1 MIALILLATSINAS
15 DEVVDAGSGVTQVD
29 CGPSFCDYC
38 GSSKA
43 YYVDSSNFQVPG
55 YLKSSSALLQSQ
67 ISELSNYVTGEITVS
82 ISDAWLCIQVS
93 EFEKK
98 PKIPAIYNSLLSI
111 ELEEK
116 HHFIESFDISK
127 NQTLQSKSKR
137 VGSGADWEEIRIIY
151 QEIGSDLDE
160 IDVTQIT
167 ETVNS
172 SSQFVLYKGQISL
185 PGGGEFEINEK
196 YTRDY
201 YDSFVAEVQ
210 CDGVKLGRIEEENSC
225 QNLESPRGIYS
236 IHYLAP
242 SVGNF
247 TYEYNGEE
255 YLFNRSEFWAD
266 TPEFSTGEGV
276 VFVRGNTYLRV
287 GANNDCYMEVI
298 GSSDDRDPIRI
309 VLEEND
315 YVVYLQA
322 GSLTLSELEV
332 LMNNFFFDYNT
343 LLPVYEES
351 EFINRL
357 YGIALEDILFTI
369 RYTPEANLNITGRCN
384 IVDVGDC
391 SIWGHVERSN
401 SIIQSILNLTNIQEP
416 AMTYLL
422 DTNSEEGEIK
432 VSTGN
437 LTYKDVSYTPGI
449 FVKTQ
454 YLSGTFSPNDFYIS
468 QEVDDIILTDDL
480 KVKHAL
486 QIQYIEPY
494 ADLYY
499 LGKNQMYIGGDRL
512 SFNLKLQEM
521 KYGYFVNGSIANV
534 WEYPYD
540 IETLQVPLLWIE
552 FETVNN
558 SIDYFLSSGEAVF
571 YCSDNTEACWYG
583 QASIDYPSVL
593 LQNYSY
599 SELLSTPRSKDFI
612 QLYLKMNPVSSKVVF
627 EVLYN
632 TDPTT
637 ISESI
642 EFVSIT
648 YLTINYKHHL
658 LDTEGLCFAEPC
670 SLEGSFSVE
679 EQYLFASFYQLV
691 LAHGNVK
698 ILPVSSSIELELVVT
713 SEGIYGRLYGETKLW
728 NISTETALDMNEN
741 NADVTMS
748 GYLFGGLFNV
758 TLDLAIL
765 ITDEIETSPA
775 YILGHLQSGDL
786 ENFTQFVSDDL
797 LDWISKGEYVLD
809 MSGSIMEDYVYMD
822 KLDRCTCKKD
832 LICDT
837 PQNRVIES
845 LQYGMT
851 CNSSSEACNPIELYC
866 VRDTT
871 YCMAQEV
878 KCTEWY
884 KNIPNTCKNFK
895 KSCLAEMDL
904 CLEYVEVCHDKI
916 ESGCSN
922 YTIKSIEDYE
932 QKEYYCEYE
941 YTQNLSCH
949 GRCQYQELVEDYI
962 EVIKETVTYA
972 YYEMAQKLVGLSELK
987 ERSIFNIT
995 KAKLD
1000 ADIEVSG
1007 MGYNDLYFTFT
1018 AQIYSIEQE
1027 MLIEVEESFL
1037 WDFFD
1042 TKSNSKQLYD
1052 WARKIIIEESGG
1064 TLASELISRSALEV
1078 YFELF

>member
-15 DEVVDAGSGVTQVD
+15 DEVVETGSGVTQVD
-29 CGPSFCDYC
+29 CGPSFCEYC
-38 GSSKA
+38 GSSDV
-43 YYVDSSNFQVPG
+43 YLVDSSNFQVPG
-55 YLKSSSALLQSQ
+55 YLKSSSALLRSQ

-82 ISDAWLCIQVS
+82 ISESWLCIQVS

-98 PKIPAIYNSLLSI
+98 PKIPAMYNSLLSTA
-111 ELEEK
+111 LEEK

-151 QEIGSDLDE
+151 KEIDSDLDE

-167 ETVNS
+167 ETVNRS
-172 SSQFVLYKGQISL
+172 TQHVLYKGQISL
-185 PGGGEFEINEK
+185 PGGGDFEINEK
-196 YTRDY
+196 YARDY

-210 CDGVKLGRIEEENSC
+210 SEAIKLGKVEEENSC
-225 QNLESPRGIYS
+225 QNLKSPRGIYS

-242 SVGNF
+242 AVGNF
-247 TYEYNGEE
+247 TYEYNGDE
-255 YLFNRSEFWAD
+255 YLLNRSEFWAD

-276 VFVRGNTYLRV
+276 VLARGKTYLRV
-287 GANNDCYMEVI
+287 ATNSDCYMEVE
-298 GSSDDRDPIRI
+298 GKTDNRDPIKI

-322 GSLTLSELEV
+322 GSLTLTELEE
-332 LMNNFFFDYNT
+332 LMNSFFFDFNT

-351 EFINRL
+351 EFIKRL
-357 YGIALEDILFTI
+357 YGITLENILFTI
-369 RYTPEANLNITGRCN
+369 RYSPEASLNITGQCN

-391 SIWGHVERSN
+391 NLWGHVERSN
-401 SIIQSILNLTNIQEP
+401 SVLQSILNLTDIQEP

-422 DTNSEEGEIK
+422 NTNSEEGEIK
-432 VSTGN
+432 ASTGN
-437 LTYKDVSYTPGI
+437 LTYKGVSYTPGI

-454 YLSGTFSPNDFYIS
+454 YLSGSFTPNDFYIS

-480 KVKHAL
+480 KVKQAT

-512 SFNLKLQEM
+512 HFNLQLEEKEN
-521 KYGYFVNGSIANV
+521 GYFVNGSIASAWAN
-534 WEYPYD
+534 PYE

-583 QASIDYPSVL
+583 QASIDYPPAL

-612 QLYLKMNPVSSKVVF
+612 LLFLKMNPASSEVVF
-627 EVLYN
+627 EVLYSA
-632 TDPTT
+632 DQTT

-642 EFVSIT
+642 EFVSVT
-648 YLTINYKHHL
+648 NVTINYKHHL
-658 LDTEGLCFAEPC
+658 LGAEALCFAEPC
-670 SLEGSFSVE
+670 KLEGSFAVD
-679 EQYLFASFYQLV
+679 EQYLFASFDQLV
-691 LAHGNVK
+691 LAHGNVQ
-698 ILPVSSSIELELVVT
+698 ILPVSSSIELELIVT
-713 SEGIYGRLYGETKLW
+713 SEGIYGKLHGKTELW
-728 NISTETALDMNEN
+728 NISTETPLDVNEN
-741 NADVTMS
+741 NADVTLS

-758 TLDLAIL
+758 TIDLAIL
-765 ITDEIETSPA
+765 ITGEIETSPA
-775 YILGHLQSGDL
+775 YVLGHLQSGDL
-786 ENFTQFVSDDL
+786 NYFTQLVGNDL
-797 LDWISKGEYVLD
+797 LDWISKGDYVLD
-809 MSGSIMEDYVYMD
+809 MSGSIMEDYASMD
-822 KLDRCTCKKD
+822 GFDRCTCKKD
-832 LICDT
+832 LVCDT
-837 PQNRVIES
+837 PQSRVIKS

-884 KNIPNTCKNFK
+884 KNIPNTCKNVK
-895 KSCLAEMDL
+895 RSCLAEMDL

-916 ESGCSN
+916 DSGCSN

-932 QKEYYCEYE
+932 QKEYYCEFDYA
-941 YTQNLSCH
+941 QNLSCH
-949 GRCQYQELVEDYI
+949 GQCEYQDLVEDYI
-962 EVIKETVTYA
+962 EVITETVTYA

-987 ERSIFNIT
+987 DRTIFNIT

-1000 ADIEVSG
+1000 LDLEESG

-1018 AQIYSIEQE
+1018 AQIYSIEQA
-1027 MLIEVEESFL
+1027 MSIEVENSFL

-1064 TLASELISRSALEV
+1064 TLASELINRSALEV